1 MTSPARP
8 ELLPLSY
15 QQEQLWYL
23 ENLNPGTPTYTMTW
37 GLRLHG
43 DLDRAALRGA
53 LDDLVARHETL
64 RTTFTDTPGGPRR
77 AVTADPRMPL
87 TVTDLT
93 GLDSAARERRVSAIH
108 LDLVGSIFD
117 LRHGPPLCAR
127 LLLLTPEE
135 HVLIVAFHHIVVD
148 GWSLRTLNDDL
159 AALYNGRRAARV
171 PRLSEPATYGDY
183 VRWQREAL
191 TGDRLA
197 ELTEHWRSSLDGAVA
212 AEVPRDRLRPGHV
225 LHRGEHVRH
234 RLNGGVAAAVGKLA
248 AAERCTPFMVQVAC
262 FVAVLNRY
270 SGRDDLTFGMAAA
283 NRTPQE
289 FEDTVG
295 LLVNMLALRVDVGD
309 DPTFRALVRRVRGV
323 LLNGLAHQELPFSHV
338 VQAVNPARDASRAPL
353 FQIALNSGTE
363 MDVPPVLDGLRV
375 TLMPGQTR
383 AARNDLTVE
392 FGEDGQCLTVTAEY
406 STELF
411 ERDTVER
418 LLRHYATLL
427 TGALALPGSPVG
439 RLPMLND
446 KEQWQAIHGRNAHVR
461 PCADADPL
469 HRLFERRARRSPGR
483 PAVSDARRTLT
494 YAELDGQADLLA
506 HRLRDAGVRPGDL
519 VGICLRRSVRVAVA
533 VLATLKAGAA
543 YVPLDPTAPAARLT
557 AIVEDARS
565 PVVIG
570 ERALAHLV
578 EPSGTAMLDLDACD
592 LDGTAPGG
600 PPDVETRPEDLAYV
614 IYTSGSTGRPK
625 GTLVEHRNV
634 TSLLNA
640 AGPLFDLR
648 ESDVWA
654 QFHSY
659 AFDVSVWEMWGA
671 WSHGARLVMVPEE
684 VARSP
689 EELRELLVAQQV
701 TVLCQ
706 TPTAFAALDRADA
719 AAPANSQLRPRY
731 VILAG
736 EVLDFSRLRDW
747 FDRHGDR
754 APVLVNMYGPTETTV
769 YVTHRVVTAGDVPA
783 GGSRLGVSLP
793 NARSYIVDERLRPVP
808 VGVPGELLIG
818 GECVARGYLN
828 RAGLTSELFI
838 RYPPGSG
845 ERCYRTGDLVRET
858 SGGDMEYLGRM
869 DDQVKVRGF
878 RVEPG
883 EVAVALRAHPWIRDA
898 AVVARDGESLCSYIV
913 PADGCRPPHRDELR
927 AFLARSLPP
936 YMIPAAFIPIR
947 ALPMNR
953 NGKLDR
959 AALPA
964 PRAERG
970 LRDAPVVPRT
980 EHENDLARLWCETLG
995 LAGVGIDDDYFV
1007 LGGHSLG
1014 AARLVAWIRERYG
1027 AGPSLRDFLA
1037 APTIRALAGHLAEA
1051 RDSGAGHLVEG
1062 RDGKAGHLVEG
1073 RDGKAGHRC
1082 RVTLSDSDPAR
1093 SRTEL
1098 NLVHPAGGSVLCY
1111 RALARE
1117 LSPAVAVTA
1126 FQSPMLEGGP
1136 PLTDV
1141 ESTAAHFLAELGDRP
1156 ALLGGWSFG
1165 GMVAF
1170 EMARRLAADGRW
1182 TGPLI
1187 LIDTAP
1193 PGSLD
1198 EDDETSEAEFRRY
1211 VERVTGTGAPDL
1223 TAVEWDAHL
1232 SIFRAHAYAQRDY
1245 RPSGPLP
1252 GDILLF
1258 AGAALPDPVP
1268 WLAHATGR
1276 VTIRRL
1282 PADHYELMEPPHV
1295 GAIAR
1300 YTAQRLRAYTKDN
1313 HGTHAHA

>member
-8 ELLPLSY
+8 ELIPLSY

-43 DLDRAALRGA
+43 VLDEAALRGA
-53 LDDLVARHETL
+53 LDGLVARHETL
-64 RTTFTDTPGGPRR
+64 RTTFTDTLGGPRQ
-77 AVTADPRMPL
+77 AVTTGPRMPL

-93 GLDSAARERRVSAIH
+93 GLDPAERERRVSAIE
-108 LDLVGSIFD
+108 LDMAGSVFD
-117 LRHGPPLCAR
+117 LRHGPPLRAR
-127 LLLLTPEE
+127 LLRLTSQE

-148 GWSLRTLNDDL
+148 GWSSRTLNDDF
-159 AALYNGRRAARV
+159 AALYNGRRAARE
-171 PRLSEPATYGDY
+171 PRLSEPRTYGDY
-183 VRWQREAL
+183 VRWQRDAL

-197 ELTEHWRSSLDGAVA
+197 ELTEHWRSRLDGAVA
-212 AEVPRDRLRPGHV
+212 AEVPRDRLRPSHV

-234 RLNGGVAAAVGKLA
+234 RMNGGVAAAVGKLA

-270 SGRDDLTFGMAAA
+270 SGRDDLTFGMVAA

-295 LLVNMLALRVDVGD
+295 LMVNMLALRVDVSD
-309 DPTFRALVRRVRGV
+309 DPTFGALVHRVRDV
-323 LLNGLAHQELPFSHV
+323 LLDGLAHQELPFSHV

-363 MDVPPVLDGLRV
+363 IDVAPVLDGLRV

-427 TGALALPGSPVG
+427 TGALALPGCPIN

-469 HRLFERRARRSPGR
+469 HRLFERRARRWPDR
-483 PAVSDARRTLT
+483 PAVSDPRRTLT
-494 YAELDGQADLLA
+494 YAELDGQANLLA
-506 HRLRDAGVRPGDL
+506 HRLREAGVRPGDL

-543 YVPLDPTAPAARLT
+543 YVPLDPTAPAARIT

-570 ERALAHLV
+570 ERALAHLA
-578 EPSGTAMLDLDACD
+578 EPSGAAVLDLDGCD
-592 LDGTAPGG
+592 LDGCDLDGGAPDG

-689 EELRELLVAQQV
+689 EELRELLVAQEV

-719 AAPANSQLRPRY
+719 AAPANSALRLRY

-736 EVLDFSRLRDW
+736 EALDFSRLRDW

-783 GGSRLGVSLP
+783 GGSYLGISLH

-828 RAGLTSELFI
+828 RAELTSERFI

-845 ERCYRTGDLVRET
+845 ERCYRSGDLVRAT
-858 SGGDMEYLGRM
+858 SGGDVEYLGRM

-913 PADGCRPPHRDELR
+913 PADGRTPHRDELR

-936 YMIPAAFIPIR
+936 YMIPAAFVPIQ

-964 PRAERG
+964 PRAERD
-970 LRDAPVVPRT
+970 LRGAPVVPRT
-980 EHENDLARLWCETLG
+980 EHESDLAHHWCETLG

-1014 AARLVAWIRERYG
+1014 AARLIAWIRERYG
-1027 AGPSLRDFLA
+1027 AGPSLKDFLA
-1037 APTIRALAGHLAEA
+1037 APTIRALAGHLAE
-1051 RDSGAGHLVEG
+1051 G
-1062 RDGKAGHLVEG
+1062 RDGT
-1073 RDGKAGHRC
+1073 AGHRC
-1082 RVTLSDSDPAR
+1082 RVTLSDPAE
-1093 SRTEL
+1093 SRAEL

-1117 LSPAVAVTA
+1117 LSPGMAVTA

-1136 PLTDV
+1136 PLADV

-1198 EDDETSEAEFRRY
+1198 ENDETSAAEFQRY
-1211 VERVTGTGAPDL
+1211 VERVTATRALNL
-1223 TAVEWDAHL
+1223 TAAERDAHL
-1232 SIFRAHAYAQRDY
+1232 SIFRTHAYAQRDY
-1245 RPSGPLP
+1245 CPSGPLA
-1252 GDILLF
+1252 GDIVLF
-1258 AGAALPDPVP
+1258 AGATLPDPDP
-1268 WLAHATGR
+1268 WRAHTTGR
-1276 VTIRRL
+1276 VTVRRL

-1300 YTAQRLRAYTKDN
+1300 YTAQRLRAYTRDGN
-1313 HGTHAHA
+1313 CHGTHAHA